1 MDHTIREEQEGG
13 DKLKLKDKVVLIT
26 GGASGM
32 GKASCILFARE
43 GAKVVVAD
51 INEQGAKA
59 VSEMVQSEGGKA
71 VAIKTDVSIVSD
83 IKSMI
88 DTAIK
93 NFGRLDILL
102 NVAGIPCTSAVE
114 GVTEQKW
121 IRTFDVNAKAFFFVC
136 QHAFP
141 IMKKQGGGVM
151 LVVSSVAP
159 IRPRPLFSVYSAS
172 KAAVTNLA
180 RSFALEFAPF
190 NIRVNSINPVATETP
205 MLKDFMRPGID
216 LEEGRKAFIN
226 TIPLGR
232 LGMSEDVA
240 NTAAWLASD
249 EASFLTGLCIP
260 VDGGRSI

>member
-1 MDHTIREEQEGG
+1 M
-13 DKLKLKDKVVLIT
+13 KLKDKVVLIT

-43 GAKVVVAD
+43 GAKVAIAD

-59 VSEMVQSEGGKA
+59 VSEIVQNEGGKA
-71 VAIKTDVSIVSD
+71 IAIKTDVSVVSD
-83 IKSMI
+83 IRNMI

-102 NVAGIPCTSAVE
+102 NVAGVPCTSSVE
-114 GVTEQKW
+114 GVTEKKW
-121 IRTFDVNAKAFFFVC
+121 ISTFDVNAKAFFFAC
-136 QHAFP
+136 QYALP
-141 IMKKQGGGVM
+141 IMKKQGGGVL

-180 RSFALEFAPF
+180 RSLALEFAPF

-205 MLKDFMRPGID
+205 MLKDFMRPGMD
-216 LEEGRKAFIN
+216 PKEGREAFIS

-232 LGMSEDVA
+232 LGMPEDVA
-240 NTAAWLASD
+240 YTAVWLSSD